1 MVELEDY
8 INDNTVVKD
17 SFYASIKDSITCPI
31 CLDLMIKPYMCMNC
45 LNNYCR
51 RCIEYWSNVKNSC
64 PNRCRNT
71 EYKSCLFIEKLLA
84 KLNFTCKDCNS
95 VINYEKME
103 RHILSKCDTVE
114 IKNLI
119 DNNPSAKNGIL
130 RKINQKNKNFQN
142 IKQQI
147 KIKIK
152 CKYIYNIIL
161 YFYFSIYSNCPWSK

>member
-1 MVELEDY
+1 
-8 INDNTVVKD
+8 
-17 SFYASIKDSITCPI
+17 
-31 CLDLMIKPYMCMNC
+31 
-45 LNNYCR
+45 
-51 RCIEYWSNVKNSC
+51 
-64 PNRCRNT
+64 
-71 EYKSCLFIEKLLA
+71 
-84 KLNFTCKDCNS
+84 
-95 VINYEKME
+95 ME

-130 RKINQKNKNFQN
+130 RKINQKNKNFQK